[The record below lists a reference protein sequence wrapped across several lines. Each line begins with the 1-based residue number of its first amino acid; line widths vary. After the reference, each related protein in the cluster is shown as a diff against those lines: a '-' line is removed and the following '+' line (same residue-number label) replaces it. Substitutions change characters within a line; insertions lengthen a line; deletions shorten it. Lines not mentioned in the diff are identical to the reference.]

1 MPQPPQGGRREPGPN
16 FKNLDKD
23 AYRTRPNTPIG
34 DLRGGG
40 QQGKITTYYGSPMV
54 RPAPGGPGDLRPRA
68 NPNRPGGP
76 FNPMGKPKPRTGMRF
91 AKVGNTPKG

>member
-1 MPQPPQGGRREPGPN
+1 PQPPQGGRREPGPN

-23 AYRTRPNTPIG
+23 AYRTRPNTPI
-34 DLRGGG
+34 
-40 QQGKITTYYGSPMV
+40 
-54 RPAPGGPGDLRPRA
+54 GDLRPRA